1 MISLRPITAK
11 IQAGLIALAIV
22 AALAHL
28 IFSPATV
35 TWRLAMLGVS
45 VLAIGVGAFAVAW
58 VLGMNY
64 INKHCPDRFLQFM
77 CIIFSVPA
85 GLLAVVFLADTIVS
99 PSRIHPQAFG
109 FTALVVGCLF
119 VWEKVHQG
127 NRKGMFQPKVGQV
140 SSEAAPS
147 ASPDEPST

>member
-11 IQAGLIALAIV
+11 IQTGLIVMAAV

-28 IFSPATV
+28 ILSPAAI

-45 VLAIGVGAFAVAW
+45 VLAVGVGAFAVVW

-64 INKHCPDRFLQFM
+64 LNKHCPDHFLQFM

-85 GLLAVVFLADTIVS
+85 GLLAVFFFVDMIVS

-109 FTALVVGCLF
+109 FTALVVGCLL

-127 NRKGMFQPKVGQV
+127 KRKGMFQPKVGQV
-140 SSEAAPS
+140 SSETAPS
-147 ASPDEPST
+147 AAPDEPST

>member
-11 IQAGLIALAIV
+11 IQAGLIVFAIV
-22 AALAHL
+22 AAGVHLA
-28 IFSPATV
+28 FGSPGIMA
-35 TWRLAMLGVS
+35 RLTMLGVS
-45 VLAIGVGAFAVAW
+45 ALAVGLGAFAALW

-64 INKHCPDRFLQFM
+64 LNKHCPDRFLQFM

-85 GLLAVVFLADTIVS
+85 GLLAVIFLADTIAA

-109 FTALVVGCLF
+109 FTALVVGCLL

-127 NRKGMFQPKVGQV
+127 KRKGMFQPRAGQV
-140 SSEAAPS
+140 SSESAPS
-147 ASPDEPST
+147 APPEAPEG